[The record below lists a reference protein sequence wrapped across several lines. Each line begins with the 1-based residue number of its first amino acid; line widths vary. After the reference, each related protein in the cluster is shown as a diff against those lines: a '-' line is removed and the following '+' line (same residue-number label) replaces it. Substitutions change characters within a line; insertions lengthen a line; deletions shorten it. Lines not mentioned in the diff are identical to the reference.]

1 LLVPAAGVPP
11 VVASAVAL
19 DAAVAALDAGTGA
32 VAVDTE
38 RASGYRYWQRA
49 YLIQLRRQGAGTT
62 LIDPI
67 SLDDLS
73 GLAEVLNSL
82 EWVLHAASQDLPCL
96 AELGLRPAAIFDT
109 ELAARLAGLERVG
122 LAALVEELLGYHL
135 QKGHGAADWSRRPL
149 PAEWLTYA
157 ALDVELL
164 LPLRSVIA
172 AELDAQGKS
181 GWAAEEFEAVR
192 TAGPPAPRPDPWRRT
207 SGMHR
212 LHRPRD
218 LAAVRE
224 LWLAR
229 EQLARQRDIAPGRVL
244 PDAAIVDAA
253 LADPPDDAALL
264 SRPVFGG
271 RSQRRQVKTWLTAL
285 QTARALPAG
294 ELPPV
299 HAHSG
304 SPPPVNRWPDRDPTA
319 AIRLVAVRAA
329 LAEIAE
335 QHRLPLQ
342 NLLQPDLVRRLCW
355 EPPEPLDIAAVDREL
370 ASGGARRWQ
379 RELTAGALTTALG
392 GPSSTTNPGHVRR
405 QRLPTHGSYGQATTP
420 P

>member
-1 LLVPAAGVPP
+1 MLAPAAGVPP
-11 VVASAVAL
+11 VVASAAAL
-19 DAAVAALDAGTGA
+19 DAAVAVLSAGTGP

-49 YLIQLRRQGAGTT
+49 YLIQLRREGAGTA

-67 SLDDLS
+67 GLDDLS

-96 AELGLRPAAIFDT
+96 AELGLRPRAIFDT

-172 AELDAQGKS
+172 AELDAQGKLA
-181 GWAAEEFEAVR
+181 WAAEEFETVR
-192 TAGPPAPRPDPWRRT
+192 TAGPLAPRHDPWRRT
-207 SGMHR
+207 SGLHR
-212 LHRPRD
+212 IHRPRD

-244 PDAAIVDAA
+244 PDAAIIDAT

-285 QTARALPAG
+285 QTARALPAE
-294 ELPPV
+294 ELPAV

-304 SPPPVNRWPDRDPTA
+304 SPPPVNRWPDRDPA
-319 AIRLVAVRAA
+319 AAVRLVAVRAT
-329 LAEIAE
+329 LTEIAE
-335 QHRLPLQ
+335 HHQLPLQ

-355 EPPEPLDIAAVDREL
+355 EPPEPLDAAAVDREL
-370 ASGGARRWQ
+370 AASGARRWQ
-379 RELTAGALTTALG
+379 RELTACPLTTALG
-392 GPSSTTNPGHVRR
+392 SPSSTIDPTHARR
-405 QRLPTHGSYGQATTP
+405 QRLPTPGSCGQTTAP

>member
-1 LLVPAAGVPP
+1 MLAPAAGVPP
-11 VVASAVAL
+11 VVASAATL
-19 DAAVAALDAGTGA
+19 DAAVAVLSDGTGP

-49 YLIQLRRQGAGTT
+49 YLVQLRREGAGTV
-62 LIDPI
+62 LIDPT

-73 GLAEVLNSL
+73 GLAEVLNPL

-96 AELGLRPAAIFDT
+96 AELGLRPDAVFDT

-122 LAALVEELLGYHL
+122 LAALVEELLGYQL
-135 QKGHGAADWSRRPL
+135 RKGHGAADWSRRPL

-164 LPLRSVIA
+164 LPLRAAIA
-172 AELDAQGKS
+172 AELDTQGKS

-192 TAGPPAPRPDPWRRT
+192 TAGPPAARADPWRRT

-212 LHRPRD
+212 VHRPRD
-218 LAAVRE
+218 LATVRE

-244 PDAAIVDAA
+244 PDSAIIDAA
-253 LADPPDDAALL
+253 LAELPDETALL

-271 RSQRRQVKTWLTAL
+271 RSQRRQVKTWLAAL
-285 QTARALPAG
+285 QAARALPAS

-299 HAHSG
+299 RALGG
-304 SPPPVNRWPDRDPTA
+304 SPPPVNRWPDRDPA
-319 AIRLVAVRAA
+319 AAVRLVAARAA

-335 QHRLPLQ
+335 QHRLPVQ

-355 EPPEPLDIAAVDREL
+355 EPPEPLDAAAVDREL
-370 ASGGARRWQ
+370 ITGGARRWQ
-379 RELTAGALTTALG
+379 RELTVHPLTTALKAACG
-392 GPSSTTNPGHVRR
+392 
-405 QRLPTHGSYGQATTP
+405 
-420 P
+420 

>member
-1 LLVPAAGVPP
+1 MTETTPVPLLAPAAGVPP
-11 VVASAVAL
+11 VVASPVAL
-19 DAAVAALDAGTGA
+19 DTAAAVLDDGTGP

-49 YLIQLRRQGAGTT
+49 YLIQLRREGAGTV

-67 SLDDLS
+67 GLDDLS
-73 GLAEVLNSL
+73 GLADVLNPL

-96 AELGLRPAAIFDT
+96 AELGLRPDAVFDT

-122 LAALVEELLGYHL
+122 LAALVEELLGYQL

-164 LPLRSVIA
+164 LPLRAATA

-207 SGMHR
+207 SGLHR
-212 LHRPRD
+212 VHRPRD
-218 LAAVRE
+218 LATVRE

-244 PDAAIVDAA
+244 PDSAIIDAA
-253 LADPPDDAALL
+253 LADPPDEAALL

-271 RSQRRQVKTWLTAL
+271 RSQRRQVKTWLAAL
-285 QTARALPAG
+285 QTARALPAS
-294 ELPPV
+294 ELPTERTPG
-299 HAHSG
+299 S
-304 SPPPVNRWPDRDPTA
+304 SPPPVNRWTDRDPA
-319 AIRLVAVRAA
+319 AAVRLVAARAV
-329 LAEIAE
+329 LTEIAE
-335 QHRLPLQ
+335 QHQLPVQ

-355 EPPEPLDIAAVDREL
+355 EPPEPLDADTVDQEL
-370 ASGGARRWQ
+370 VAGGARRWQ
-379 RELTAGALTTALG
+379 RELTAHPLSTALKTACG
-392 GPSSTTNPGHVRR
+392 
-405 QRLPTHGSYGQATTP
+405 
-420 P
+420 

>member
-1 LLVPAAGVPP
+1 MLAPAAGVPP
-11 VVASAVAL
+11 VVASAAAL
-19 DAAVAALDAGTGA
+19 DAAVAVLGGGTGP

-49 YLIQLRRQGAGTT
+49 YLIQVRREGAGTV

-67 SLDDLS
+67 GLDDLS
-73 GLAEVLNSL
+73 GLADVLNPL

-96 AELGLRPAAIFDT
+96 AELGLRPDAVFDT

-122 LAALVEELLGYHL
+122 LAALVEELLGYQL

-164 LPLRSVIA
+164 LPLRAAIA
-172 AELDAQGKS
+172 AELAAQGKS

-192 TAGPPAPRPDPWRRT
+192 AAGPPAPRVDPWRRT

-212 LHRPRD
+212 IHQPRE
-218 LAAVRE
+218 LATVRE

-229 EQLARQRDIAPGRVL
+229 EQLARQRDIAPGRLL
-244 PDAAIVDAA
+244 PDSAIIDAA
-253 LADPPDDAALL
+253 LADPPDEAALL

-271 RSQRRQVKTWLTAL
+271 RAQRRQVKTWLAAL
-285 QTARALPAG
+285 QTARALPTS
-294 ELPPV
+294 ELPPLRV
-299 HAHSG
+299 PG
-304 SPPPVNRWPDRDPTA
+304 GGRPPVNRWPDRDPA
-319 AIRLVAVRAA
+319 AAVRLAA
-329 LAEIAE
+329 ARTALTEIAD
-335 QHRLPLQ
+335 QHQLPVQ

-355 EPPEPLDIAAVDREL
+355 EPPEPPDAAAVEREL
-370 ASGGARRWQ
+370 VAGGARRWQ
-379 RELTAGALTTALG
+379 RELTVHPLAAALKNVDG
-392 GPSSTTNPGHVRR
+392 DGDRV
-405 QRLPTHGSYGQATTP
+405 GSR
-420 P
+420 

>member
-1 LLVPAAGVPP
+1 MLAPAAGVPP
-11 VVASAVAL
+11 VVTSPVAL
-19 DAAVAALDAGTGA
+19 DTAVAVLDGGTGP

-49 YLIQLRRQGAGTT
+49 YLVQLRREGAGTV

-67 SLDDLS
+67 GLDDLS
-73 GLAEVLNSL
+73 ELAEVLNPL

-96 AELGLRPAAIFDT
+96 AELGLRPTTVFDT

-122 LAALVEELLGYHL
+122 LAALVEELLGYQL

-164 LPLRSVIA
+164 LPLRAAIA

-212 LHRPRD
+212 VHRPRD
-218 LAAVRE
+218 LATVRE

-244 PDAAIVDAA
+244 PDSAIIDAA
-253 LADPPDDAALL
+253 LADPPDEAALL
-264 SRPVFGG
+264 SRPVFGS
-271 RSQRRQVKTWLTAL
+271 RSQRRQIKTWLAAL
-285 QTARALPAG
+285 QTARTLPVS
-294 ELPPV
+294 ELPTV
-299 HAHSG
+299 RTQGG
-304 SPPPVNRWPDRDPTA
+304 SPPPVNRWTDRDPA
-319 AIRLVAVRAA
+319 AAVRLVTARAA
-329 LAEIAE
+329 LTEIAE
-335 QHRLPLQ
+335 HHRLPVQ

-355 EPPEPLDIAAVDREL
+355 EPPQPLDAVTVDREL
-370 ASGGARRWQ
+370 VTGGARRWQ
-379 RELTAGALTTALG
+379 RELTAHPLATALKAASG
-392 GPSSTTNPGHVRR
+392 
-405 QRLPTHGSYGQATTP
+405 
-420 P
+420 

>member
-1 LLVPAAGVPP
+1 MLAPAGGVPP
-11 VVASAVAL
+11 VVTSAAAL
-19 DAAVAALDAGTGA
+19 DAAAAVLGAGSGP

-49 YLIQLRRQGAGTT
+49 YLVQLRREGAGTL

-67 SLDDLS
+67 GLDDLS
-73 GLAEVLNSL
+73 GLAEVLNAL

-109 ELAARLAGLERVG
+109 ELAARLAGFERVG

-164 LPLRSVIA
+164 LPLRAVIA
-172 AELDAQGKS
+172 AELDAQGKC

-192 TAGPPAPRPDPWRRT
+192 TAGPPASRPEPWRRT

-212 LHRPRD
+212 IHRPRD

-244 PDAAIVDAA
+244 PDAAIIDAA
-253 LADPPDDAALL
+253 IADPPDDAALL

-271 RSQRRQVKTWLTAL
+271 RSQRRQVRTWQTAL
-285 QTARALPAG
+285 QTARALPADA
-294 ELPPV
+294 LPPV
-299 HAHSG
+299 HAHNG
-304 SPPPVNRWPDRDPTA
+304 SPPPVNRWADRDPA
-319 AIRLVAVRAA
+319 AAVRLVAVRAA
-329 LAEIAE
+329 LTETAEH
-335 QHRLPLQ
+335 HRLPLQ

-355 EPPEPLDIAAVDREL
+355 EPPEPLDAAAVDREL
-370 ASGGARRWQ
+370 AAGGARRWQ
-379 RELTAGALTTALG
+379 RELTAHPLATALNTAAG
-392 GPSSTTNPGHVRR
+392 
-405 QRLPTHGSYGQATTP
+405 
-420 P
+420 

>member
-1 LLVPAAGVPP
+1 MLAPAAGVPP
-11 VVASAVAL
+11 VVASPVAL
-19 DAAVAALDAGTGA
+19 DTAAAVLDDGTGP

-49 YLIQLRRQGAGTT
+49 YLIQLRREGAGTV

-67 SLDDLS
+67 GLDDLS
-73 GLAEVLNSL
+73 GLADVLNPL

-96 AELGLRPAAIFDT
+96 AELGLRPDAVFDT

-122 LAALVEELLGYHL
+122 LAALVEELLGYQL

-164 LPLRSVIA
+164 LPLRAATA

-212 LHRPRD
+212 VHRPRD
-218 LAAVRE
+218 LATVRE

-244 PDAAIVDAA
+244 PDSAIIDAA
-253 LADPPDDAALL
+253 LADPPDEAALL

-271 RSQRRQVKTWLTAL
+271 RSQRRQVKTWLAAL
-285 QTARALPAG
+285 QTARALPAS
-294 ELPPV
+294 ELPTERTPG
-299 HAHSG
+299 S
-304 SPPPVNRWPDRDPTA
+304 SPPPVNRWTDRDPA
-319 AIRLVAVRAA
+319 AAVRLVAARAV
-329 LAEIAE
+329 LTEIAE
-335 QHRLPLQ
+335 HHQLPVQ

-355 EPPEPLDIAAVDREL
+355 EPPEPLDADTVDQEL
-370 ASGGARRWQ
+370 VAGGARRWQ
-379 RELTAGALTTALG
+379 RELTAHPLSTALKTACG
-392 GPSSTTNPGHVRR
+392 
-405 QRLPTHGSYGQATTP
+405 
-420 P
+420 

>member
-1 LLVPAAGVPP
+1 VPLLAPAAGVPP
-11 VVASAVAL
+11 VVASAATLDVAIAGL
-19 DAAVAALDAGTGA
+19 GDGTGP

-49 YLIQLRRQGAGTT
+49 YLVQLRREGAGTV
-62 LIDPI
+62 LIDPTR
-67 SLDDLS
+67 LDDLS
-73 GLAEVLNSL
+73 GLAEVLNPL

-96 AELGLRPAAIFDT
+96 DELGLRPDAVFDT
-109 ELAARLAGLERVG
+109 ELAARLAGLARVG
-122 LAALVEELLGYHL
+122 LAALVEELLGYQL

-164 LPLRSVIA
+164 LPLRAAIA

-181 GWAAEEFEAVR
+181 GWAAEEFESVR
-192 TAGPPAPRPDPWRRT
+192 TAGPPAPRAEPWRRT

-212 LHRPRD
+212 VHRPRD

-244 PDAAIVDAA
+244 PDSAIIDAA
-253 LADPPDDAALL
+253 LAEPPDEAALL

-271 RSQRRQVKTWLTAL
+271 RSQRRQVKTWLAAL
-285 QTARALPAG
+285 QTARALPAS

-299 HAHSG
+299 RALGG
-304 SPPPVNRWPDRDPTA
+304 SPPPVSRWPDRDPTA
-319 AIRLVAVRAA
+319 AVRLVTARAA
-329 LAEIAE
+329 LTEIAE
-335 QHRLPLQ
+335 QHRLPVQ

-355 EPPEPLDIAAVDREL
+355 EPPEPLDAAAVDREL
-370 ASGGARRWQ
+370 VAGGARRWQ
-379 RELTAGALTTALG
+379 RELTAHPLATAL
-392 GPSSTTNPGHVRR
+392 STAAG
-405 QRLPTHGSYGQATTP
+405 
-420 P
+420 